1 MKNELV
7 YQSTDY
13 TCAPATMV
21 NALRYLFDRD
31 EIRPDVLWS
40 VFRASLDMYG
50 ADGSFGGDGT
60 SPDAMLSLVSTFNM
74 YGESGRFPIRARLLH
89 GEDALAGE
97 TDESGRLDTPL
108 RRAIVSGLDGIDA
121 NRPTR
126 AQPNGENASDADAH
140 RTGTQHIDEAAHN
153 VSPRAVGVARVW
165 SNRMN
170 GHYVLVTGFGALSDG
185 TAAVRV
191 FDPYKDSKVDGVRVQ
206 RIEHEPARANR
217 LIAAS
222 LFDSGKR
229 TPYALV
235 NDRYERRVIVIEKTD
250 CRESA

>member
-50 ADGSFGGDGT
+50 SDGSFGGDGT

-97 TDESGRLDTPL
+97 SSESGKLGTPL
-108 RRAIVSGLDGIDA
+108 RRAIASGLDGIDA
-121 NRPTR
+121 NQPTR
-126 AQPNGENASDADAH
+126 AQRNGEAVH
-140 RTGTQHIDEAAHN
+140 M
-153 VSPRAVGVARVW
+153 VSPGAVGVARVW

-170 GHYVLVTGFGALSDG
+170 GHYVLVTGFGALPDG
-185 TAAVRV
+185 AAAVRV
-191 FDPYKDSKVDGVRVQ
+191 FDPYKDSKVDGVQVQ
-206 RIEHEPARANR
+206 RIEHEPAQANR

-222 LFDSGKR
+222 LFDSGER
-229 TPYALV
+229 VPYALV
-235 NDRYERRVIVIEKTD
+235 NDRYERRVIVIER
-250 CRESA
+250 RESA

>member
-50 ADGSFGGDGT
+50 SDGSFGGDGT
-60 SPDAMLSLVSTFNM
+60 SPDAMLSLVNTFNM
-74 YGESGRFPIRARLLH
+74 YGESGQFPIRARLLH

-97 TDESGRLDTPL
+97 PSESGRLDTPL
-108 RRAIVSGLDGIDA
+108 RRAIASGLGGIDA

-126 AQPNGENASDADAH
+126 AQRNGENASDADAQ
-140 RTGTQHIDEAAHN
+140 RTSVQHIDEAAQTT
-153 VSPRAVGVARVW
+153 SPRAVGVARVW

-170 GHYVLVTGFGALSDG
+170 GHYVLVTGFGALPDG
-185 TAAVRV
+185 AAAVRV
-191 FDPYKDSKVDGVRVQ
+191 FDPYKDSKVDGVQVQ
-206 RIEHEPARANR
+206 RIEHEPAQANR

-222 LFDSGKR
+222 LFDSGER

-235 NDRYERRVIVIEKTD
+235 NDRYERRVIVIER
-250 CRESA
+250 RESA